1 MFASPGLPNKAENKD
16 APVLPGLGM
25 SEGMIP
31 MTTRRFTNNQIDR
44 LLRPKSVAVVGA
56 SDRHGALGCTLL
68 NNLVQYE
75 FDGDVYPVN
84 PKRDELQGLKVYKSV
99 NELPKGVDCAVLA
112 IPRPFVVDTVRDMA
126 ANGCGAVVIY
136 AAGFSEAGEE
146 GAKDQAEL
154 AKIAEESGMII
165 EGPNCLGCTNYVERI
180 PLTFVETNMQTPP
193 EGARAVGVASQSGA
207 LAAVLATTLHP
218 RGCYVSTSVST
229 GNEAASGVEDF
240 VEWLVDD
247 PATHV
252 IAMYVENLRR
262 PQAFIAAA
270 RRARAAGKPIVMLH
284 PGKSDKAQESA
295 ATHTG
300 AMAGD
305 YALMKAK
312 LTREGIIFAD
322 SLEELAD
329 IATIAVTCSSLPGAN
344 MVVLGESGAL
354 RGLAFDLAEDIG
366 LDLLDLNDEN
376 SPAIRA
382 VLPDFVPVSNPTDI
396 TAIGLSEPEIYTN
409 LLTVLLEDER
419 VGSVVASIIQSDP
432 ITSEI
437 KFPAIQKV
445 LDGRDLGKPL
455 VFAGV
460 DEGANVPQNY
470 IDGLAKV
477 GIPYFRST
485 ERAYRAIAR
494 LADLAKRDLEDCSG
508 APLTVPGIDDES
520 GVIPEYRAKDLLRPL
535 GVPFPES
542 TFAATADDAAA
553 AADALGYPVVMK
565 AQAAALG
572 HKSDAG
578 GVILNLK
585 SADEV
590 REAFTRMFGNVANY
604 DDSITLD
611 GVLVEKM
618 GTMGTEMIVGAKHD
632 PQWGPVVLAGFGGV
646 TAEILKDVKLFT
658 PDLGIE
664 QVKEGLLAL
673 QQAPLLTGWRGS
685 PALDVDALVEMIVTM
700 GRIMEGNPSIREV
713 DLNPVIVY
721 PKGEG
726 VIALDAL
733 ILVD

>member
-1 MFASPGLPNKAENKD
+1 
-16 APVLPGLGM
+16 M
-25 SEGMIP
+25 S
-31 MTTRRFTNNQIDR
+31 TRRFTNEQIDR

-84 PKRDELQGLKVYKSV
+84 PKRDELQGLKVYKDV
-99 NELPKGVDCAVLA
+99 KELPRGVDCAVLA
-112 IPRPFVVDTVRDMA
+112 IPRPFVVQAVRDLA
-126 ANGCGAVVIY
+126 ENGCGAVVIY

-154 AKIAEESGMII
+154 AAIAEKHGIII

-193 EGARAVGVASQSGA
+193 EGARSVGIASQSGA

-229 GNEAASGVEDF
+229 GNEAASGVEDY

-252 IAMYVENLRR
+252 IAMYVETFRR
-262 PQAFIAAA
+262 PQAFVAAA
-270 RRARAAGKPIVMLH
+270 RRARAAGKPIVLLH

-300 AMAGD
+300 AMAGN

-312 LTREGIIFAD
+312 LTREGVIFAD
-322 SLEELAD
+322 TLEELAD
-329 IATIAVTCSSLPGAN
+329 IATIAVTCESLPGAN

-366 LDLLDLNDEN
+366 LDLLHLDDDN
-376 SPAIRA
+376 SPRLRE

-409 LLTVLLEDER
+409 LLTALLEDDR

-445 LDGRDLGKPL
+445 LDGREMDKPL

-460 DEGANVPQNY
+460 DEGANVPQSY
-470 IDGLAKV
+470 IDGLARV
-477 GIPYFRST
+477 GIPYFPST

-494 LADLAKRDLEDCSG
+494 LADLAKRDLENRSG
-508 APLTVPGIDDES
+508 EPLAVPGIETES
-520 GVIPEYRAKDLLRPL
+520 GVIPEYRAKELLRPL

-542 TFAATADDAAA
+542 TFAASADDAAK
-553 AADALGYPVVMK
+553 AADALDYPVVMK

-578 GVILNLK
+578 GVILGLK
-585 SADEV
+585 SADKV
-590 REAFTRMFGNVANY
+590 REAFDRMYGNVANY
-604 DDSITLD
+604 DSSISLD

-658 PDLGIE
+658 PDMGVE
-664 QVKEGLLAL
+664 QVKEGLLQL
-673 QQAPLLTGWRGS
+673 KQAPLLTGWRGS
-685 PALDVDALVEMIVTM
+685 PALDVDALAEMIVTM

-721 PKGEG
+721 PRGQG

-733 ILVD
+733 MLVD